1 MIYEKEVKFAK
12 YSMSEWFLLSDNSAN
27 VQLYHGENKLQSM
40 RWCLIFTMPTG
51 LVGIFS
57 DSSLKQ

>member
-40 RWCLIFTMPTG
+40 R
-51 LVGIFS
+51 
-57 DSSLKQ
+57 